1 MKRNGFLIG
10 MIIILTAMI
19 IGIWT
24 LYNAYYLPDESTT
37 SSYMEVYQE
46 IESTEANNLI
56 ISSINHDLVIHPSE
70 DDKIKITYFQK
81 LQNNNEY
88 NVANKTIT
96 LRMTS
101 RVEATAVSSKKAI
114 QTITVFL
121 PAAMINR
128 VSFNSVD
135 GNLELAD
142 VTVRDLIF
150 NAVNGKATLTDSTF
164 WSMNLTSNYGELM
177 VHDCTFDR
185 LYIRSQTSTVA
196 LDMLEDLAHY
206 TGNLSTRIGVLK
218 LNGERVHEI
227 TEVEGET
234 RDEIVNVYVREGD
247 PLRTLQI
254 ESTSGDISLNY
265 PLDEVQPEPVEPQP
279 EGGGG
284 SETVPV
290 Q

>member
-24 LYNAYYLPDESTT
+24 LYNAYYMPDESTT

-46 IESTEANNLI
+46 IESAEANNLI
-56 ISSINHDLVIHPSE
+56 ISSINHDLVIRPSE

-101 RVEATAVSSKKAI
+101 RVESNAIASKKAI

-121 PAAMINR
+121 PADIINR
-128 VSFNSVD
+128 LSFNSVD
-135 GNLELAD
+135 GNLDLAN
-142 VTVRDLIF
+142 VRIRDLIF
-150 NAVNGKATLTDSTF
+150 NAVNGEAALNTSSF
-164 WSMNLTSNYGELM
+164 WSMNVTSNYGDLLLE
-177 VHDCTFDR
+177 DCSFDR
-185 LYIRSQTSTVA
+185 LYIRSQTSA
-196 LDMLEDLAHY
+196 ISLKMLEDLAHY
-206 TGNLSTRIGVLK
+206 TCNLSTRIGTLQ

-227 TEVEGET
+227 IETEGET
-234 RDEIVNVYVREGD
+234 RDEIVNVYAREGD

-254 ESTSGDISLNY
+254 ESNSGNISLKY
-265 PLDEVQPEPVEPQP
+265 PIDELQPVEPQP
-279 EGGGG
+279 SGGEGN
-284 SETVPV
+284 ETVTV

>member
-24 LYNAYYLPDESTT
+24 LYNAYYMPDESTT

-46 IESTEANNLI
+46 IESAEANNLI
-56 ISSINHDLVIHPSE
+56 ISSINHDLVIRPSE

-88 NVANKTIT
+88 NVTNKTIT

-101 RVEATAVSSKKAI
+101 RVESNAVASKKAI

-121 PAAMINR
+121 PADIINR
-128 VSFNSVD
+128 LSFNSVD
-135 GNLELAD
+135 GNLELAN
-142 VTVRDLIF
+142 VRIRDLIF
-150 NAVNGKATLTDSTF
+150 NAVNGEAALKTSSF
-164 WSMNLTSNYGELM
+164 WSMNVTSNYGDLLLE
-177 VHDCTFDR
+177 DCSFDR
-185 LYIRSQTSTVA
+185 LYIRSQTSA
-196 LDMLEDLAHY
+196 ISLQMLEDLAHY
-206 TGNLSTRIGVLK
+206 TCNLSTRIGTLE
-218 LNGERVHEI
+218 LNGDRVHEI
-227 TEVEGET
+227 VEIEGET
-234 RDEIVNVYVREGD
+234 RDEIVNVYAREGD

-254 ESTSGDISLNY
+254 ESNSGNISLKY
-265 PLDEVQPEPVEPQP
+265 PIDELQPVEPQP
-279 EGGGG
+279 SGGEGN
-284 SETVPV
+284 ETVTV